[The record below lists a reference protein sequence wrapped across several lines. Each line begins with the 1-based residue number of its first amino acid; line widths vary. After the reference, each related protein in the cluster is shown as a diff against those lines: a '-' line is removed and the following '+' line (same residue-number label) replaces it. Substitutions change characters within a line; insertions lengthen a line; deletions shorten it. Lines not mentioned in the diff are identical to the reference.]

1 MQEKKLEYI
10 QYKLDYQ
17 ENKSKWD
24 RKVEAMA
31 GDAIERMRELT
42 KNEEKHAGQLAELET
57 QNSRLVKENKV
68 FREFIMN
75 NSYHLNIEKIEE
87 MIKKSEKDM
96 IELNLAEEA
105 VDSLRVSLSLKRS
118 EVERGHKFE
127 NMQLLQNFFESGKKS
142 LLEYKAIERI
152 RADLAEESKPKDY
165 SMIELVYSEK
175 LTQLERHARVE
186 YKIDNVLD
194 YIGNSDQEV
203 NLNQFIE
210 TRLQPYCKD
219 P

>member
-17 ENKSKWD
+17 ENKRKWD

-57 QNSRLVKENKV
+57 QNSRLMKENKV

-75 NSYHLNIEKIEE
+75 NSYHLNIAKIEE

-105 VDSLRVSLSLKRS
+105 VDSLKVSLSLKRS

-127 NMQLLQNFFESGKKS
+127 NM
-142 LLEYKAIERI
+142 
-152 RADLAEESKPKDY
+152 
-165 SMIELVYSEK
+165 
-175 LTQLERHARVE
+175 
-186 YKIDNVLD
+186 
-194 YIGNSDQEV
+194 
-203 NLNQFIE
+203 
-210 TRLQPYCKD
+210 
-219 P
+219 